1 MTTRLADGKVHAT
14 VKRIEVTVAL
24 PADVAGPFLEEL
36 HEKLRPSRRTSASS
50 SGTAAASS
58 SSSPSARSQNV
69 LSWADLIALQAF
81 QRTT

>member
-36 HEKLRPSRRTSASS
+36 HEKLR
-50 SGTAAASS
+50 
-58 SSSPSARSQNV
+58 
-69 LSWADLIALQAF
+69 LIALEAF